1 MCDRRRGKAS
11 IRLVVRNKAD
21 DHAERLAQTH
31 IIGQKT
37 ASEARGWF
45 MGAEAVDIVFV
56 PKLID
61 VSNLCLGN

>member
-21 DHAERLAQTH
+21 HAESLAQTH

-37 ASEARGWF
+37 APEARGWL
-45 MGAEAVDIVFV
+45 MGAEAVDVVLV

-61 VSNLCLGN
+61 VSNLCLEN

>member
-1 MCDRRRGKAS
+1 VCDRRRGKAS
-11 IRLVVRNKAD
+11 IRLVVRNKA